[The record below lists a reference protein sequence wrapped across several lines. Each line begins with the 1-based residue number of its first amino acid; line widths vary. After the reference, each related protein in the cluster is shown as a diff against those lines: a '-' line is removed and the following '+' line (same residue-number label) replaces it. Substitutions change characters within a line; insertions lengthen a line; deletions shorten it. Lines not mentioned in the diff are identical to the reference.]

1 MQGRNPLGYADHRPF
16 TGFSDELVYGIKRDG
31 ETAHISAVVR
41 GLLCDCRCPA
51 CDQTLVAKKGPKQ
64 LHHFAH
70 HNKGIAC
77 SHVAE
82 TNAHIWAKQVL
93 EREKRLTMPP
103 IVAEHGGHTEIVSP
117 AKVYVFA
124 HARLE
129 KRLDTIVPDVVL
141 FTEDGTQLI
150 VEVRVTHACEE
161 AKLTKL
167 RNDGLSSIEIDLRRF
182 RTSTDQTAVE
192 EALLTSAPREWLT
205 NAKQAL
211 FDTRLRDRLAAEA
224 ARKAKD
230 AEDRARRMAAAEADK
245 ARREQEAVARSA
257 DRLIRAVQANRRN
270 LRRAPEQ
277 MEALLNEFD
286 DAPWSQAPTVGFTVH
301 PLAWQAEIVTAF
313 LTYPNALDYQWAD
326 HISTGGALTKISH
339 FLIPA
344 FRGRI
349 SEPVRSKLR
358 DEWPCHYVPEEAVE
372 RFLDGLAG
380 TGYLWPTRDGEFSVA
395 QEYADRLSERERRRQ
410 ASQRRC
416 DDVKQRVAVALAR
429 LPKAEQGAFD
439 LENWFTTNLR
449 SQNGEPRALCW
460 LGDEAFRNFE
470 RALKRVELLT
480 EGGPV
485 TEELL
490 GLPLAGEVTRAQI
503 RERDKLVRAASQRR
517 SSLADAARAELGE
530 EADAWLS
537 NASQDDEEMT
547 WIDQAG
553 LDDLSYQRVRGALA
567 AASAKRQT
575 AIRARNEASSRRS
588 DLREAA
594 AKIYDQDH
602 LEVFLGASHPRLG
615 KSPID
620 HCVDQRTLRE
630 CLALLPRIRRARLR

>member
-1 MQGRNPLGYADHRPF
+1 M
-16 TGFSDELVYGIKRDG
+16 
-31 ETAHISAVVR
+31 
-41 GLLCDCRCPA
+41 
-51 CDQTLVAKKGPKQ
+51 GPKQ

-82 TNAHIWAKQVL
+82 TNAHIWAKKVL
-93 EREKRLTMPP
+93 EREKRLTIPP
-103 IVAEHGGHTEIVSP
+103 IVAEHGGHMEIVSP

-161 AKLTKL
+161 AKLAKL

-205 NAKQAL
+205 NAKQTM
-211 FDTRLRDRLAAEA
+211 FDTRLRDWLAAEA
-224 ARKAKD
+224 GRKAKE
-230 AEDRARRMAAAEADK
+230 AEDRAKRMAVAEADK
-245 ARREQEAVARSA
+245 VRRAQEAVARAA
-257 DRLIRAVQANRRN
+257 DRIIRAVRANRSN

-277 MEALLNEFD
+277 IDALLNEFD
-286 DAPWSQAPTVGFTVH
+286 DVPWSQAPTVGFAVN
-301 PLAWQAEIVTAF
+301 PLVWQAEIVTAF

-326 HISTGGALTKISH
+326 HISTGVALTKISH
-339 FLIPA
+339 LLIPA

-358 DEWPCHYVPEEAVE
+358 DEWPGHYVPEEAVE

-416 DDVKQRVAVALAR
+416 EDVKQRVAVVLAR
-429 LPKAEQGAFD
+429 LPKADQAEFD
-439 LENWFTTNLR
+439 LENWFTTHLR
-449 SQNGEPRALCW
+449 SQNGKPRTLCW
-460 LGDEAFRNFE
+460 LGDESFRNFE
-470 RALKRVELLT
+470 RALKRVELLS

-485 TEELL
+485 TEEVL
-490 GLPLAGEVTRAQI
+490 GLPLAGEVARAQI
-503 RERDKLVRAASQRR
+503 RERDKLVRAASLRR
-517 SSLADAARAELGE
+517 SSLTDAARAELGA

-537 NASQDDEEMT
+537 SPSQDDEEMT

-553 LDDLSYQRVRGALA
+553 LDDLSYQRVRRALA
-567 AASAKRQT
+567 AASARRQA
-575 AIRARNEASSRRS
+575 AIRARDEASSRRS

-594 AKIYDQDH
+594 GKIYDQDH

-615 KSPID
+615 KSPLD
-620 HCVDQRTLRE
+620 HCVDQRTLQE
-630 CLALLPRIRRARLR
+630 CLALLPRLRRAKPR